1 MRATVSLLGL
11 YNYDPTVLDGLT
23 LPENFLSG
31 DIDILKNNLLMETA
45 ELELLYTDPNFL
57 KFAITNWCNKNRP
70 TWKWLL
76 DTQHYEY
83 NPIWNVDYHQSDRTD
98 TTDKNV
104 GTSTNTNNFTR
115 ALNESEDTIDRMGY
129 ASQMAHNFNSE
140 LEHGYNSQLEHGYNS
155 ELEKAYNSNLEH
167 EFDSSLEHGYNS
179 TLAKTYAGTA
189 KEEHSGDTD
198 TETKNHVIEKS
209 GSETTE
215 HSVSA
220 YNQSNAYHP
229 ESKDQHS
236 FNNYKDTENGHVI
249 FDDNIT
255 IDNTTNYT
263 DTDVHTGADTDTHD
277 GKDTDKHTGADTD
290 THSGADTDTHSGA
303 DTDSHTGADT
313 DVHSGADTRTIDR
326 DLSQTGGTTTTDSG
340 RTTSDTDTNVK
351 YEKYL
356 RGNYGQTTTQDMINQ
371 EQELAKKNIFDYIIC
386 DFKKRFCLMVY

>member
-23 LPENFLSG
+23 LPENFSSG
-31 DIDILKNNLLMETA
+31 DIEILKNNLLMETA

-70 TWKWLL
+70 TWKWLY

-98 TTDKNV
+98 TTNKNV

-115 ALNESEDTIDRMGY
+115 ELNESEDTTDRMDY

-140 LEHGYNSQLEHGYNS
+140 LERAYDSETERAYDSDLERN
-155 ELEKAYNSNLEH
+155 
-167 EFDSSLEHGYNS
+167 YNS
-179 TLAKTYAGTA
+179 TLTKTYAGTA

-198 TETKNHVIEKS
+198 TETRNHIIEKS

-229 ESKDQHS
+229 ESKDEHS

-249 FDDNIT
+249 FNDNIT
-255 IDNTTNYT
+255 IDNSTNFT
-263 DTDVHTGADTDTHD
+263 DTDVHTG
-277 GKDTDKHTGADTD
+277 KDTD
-290 THSGADTDTHSGA
+290 THSGKDTDTHSGK
-303 DTDSHTGADT
+303 DTDTHTGADT
-313 DVHSGADTRTIDR
+313 DVHSGSDTRTIDR
-326 DLSQTGGTTTTDSG
+326 DLSQTGGTTTTDNG

-356 RGNYGQTTTQDMINQ
+356 RGNYGQTTQDMINQ

-386 DFKKRFCLMVY
+386 DFKKRFNVMVY